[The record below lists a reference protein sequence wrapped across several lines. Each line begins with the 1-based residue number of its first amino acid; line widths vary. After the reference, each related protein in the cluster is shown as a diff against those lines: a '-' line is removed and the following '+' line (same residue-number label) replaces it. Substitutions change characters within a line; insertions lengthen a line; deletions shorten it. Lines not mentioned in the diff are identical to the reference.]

1 MDNVVLTYEGEA
13 SIMALRPIITG
24 RTRML
29 IPKKTA
35 KKYWKFHPLGA
46 PNRNT
51 LAVYKIGGHVF
62 ALGRYSQYSDP
73 KIIYITRHYTLT
85 YHDSGSSA
93 LRRLR
98 KFIRRDFPRFKA
110 IATFVDGQ
118 HTGQSYIADNWVYI
132 LNRKGQK
139 KFIRSL

>member
-1 MDNVVLTYEGEA
+1 
-13 SIMALRPIITG
+13 
-24 RTRML
+24 ML
-29 IPKKTA
+29 ITKKEA
-35 KKYWKFHPLGA
+35 KKYWKYHPLGE

-62 ALGRYSQYSDP
+62 ALGRYSQYADP

-85 YHDSGSSA
+85 HHDQASSA

-98 KFIRRDFPRFKA
+98 KFIRKDFPQYKA
-110 IATFVDGQ
+110 IATYVDSQ
-118 HTGQSYIADNWVYI
+118 HTGHCYIADNWVYI
-132 LNRKGQK
+132 YNRKGKK